1 MCIAGGAGVMVAGG
15 HGGETTSSVS
25 APYVVN
31 LEFRGDKP
39 WRLIVHSAERFRL
52 LMGALCDVIQVDLQ
66 KFQLG
71 KLSGTLHK
79 QPTSRT

>member
-1 MCIAGGAGVMVAGG
+1 MLYCIGNAGGSGVSVAGG
-15 HGGETTSSVS
+15 HSGETSSVS
-25 APYVVN
+25 APYIVN
-31 LEFRGDKP
+31 LEFRGTKP

-71 KLSGTLHK
+71 KLTGPRVFH
-79 QPTSRT
+79 

>member
-1 MCIAGGAGVMVAGG
+1 MVAGG